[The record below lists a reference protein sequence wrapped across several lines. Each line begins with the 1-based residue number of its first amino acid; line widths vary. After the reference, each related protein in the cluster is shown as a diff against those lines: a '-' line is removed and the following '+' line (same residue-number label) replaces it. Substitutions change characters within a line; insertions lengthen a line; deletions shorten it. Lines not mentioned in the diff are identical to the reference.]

1 MKNFKTTLAGLV
13 TGLPF
18 LIDSLV
24 TAFSSGSFEGKNT
37 IQLVA
42 SVGVILLGW
51 LASDKN
57 NPNNDAQGILGTDR
71 PNDR

>member
-51 LASDKN
+51 LASDKGK
-57 NPNNDAQGILGTDR
+57 PNNDVQGILGTDR

>member
-1 MKNFKTTLAGLV
+1 MKDWKTTLAGLV

-24 TAFSSGSFEGKNT
+24 TAYNAGAFEGKNT

-42 SVGVILLGW
+42 SIGVILLGW
-51 LASDKN
+51 LVADKK
-57 NPNNDAQGILGTDR
+57 AE
-71 PNDR
+71 